1 MFSLYLKNID
11 RFLIVSMFSLLAIGL
26 ISLWSLSIGDY
37 TLFYKQLLWVA
48 LGFAFFGVVSMFD
61 YRIFKNYGGMILG
74 LYFISILALFL
85 LVVFGIKTRGVA
97 GWFRWESFAV
107 QPVEFMKIILIV
119 LFAKYFSKRHV
130 EIYQI
135 RHIIISGLY
144 VLLPT
149 ALVMLQ
155 PDLGSAMILIILWI
169 TITLFSGIKIKHF
182 LSILVIFSL
191 VGILGWTTLLKPYQ
205 KERVVSF
212 INPYD
217 DPMGSGYN
225 IIQSLIA
232 VGSGGAWGKGIGQ
245 GPQSH
250 LLFLPEAETDF
261 IFAAFAEEWGFLG
274 NFLLISLFLILLLR
288 MLKIGSKAEN
298 NFAKLFILGFATLI
312 FSQLLIH
319 IGVNTG
325 LLPVTGIT
333 LPFVSYGGS
342 SLITLMIGMG
352 IVQSIKIYSRKEV

>member
-1 MFSLYLKNID
+1 MPSPYLKNID
-11 RFLIVSMFSLLAIGL
+11 WFLTASVFFLATIGL
-26 ISLWSLSIGDY
+26 VSLWSLSIETY
-37 TLFYKQLLWVA
+37 TLFYKQLLWLV
-48 LGFAFFGVVSMFD
+48 LGLIFFGIVSFFD
-61 YRIFKNYGGMILG
+61 YRVFKNYGGTILG
-74 LYFISILALFL
+74 LYFISVLSLILLIIL
-85 LVVFGIKTRGVA
+85 GIKTRGVT
-97 GWFRWESFAV
+97 GWFQLWGVAV
-107 QPVEFMKIILIV
+107 QPVEFVKIILIV
-119 LFAKYFSKRHV
+119 LLAKYFSKRHV

-149 ALVMLQ
+149 ALVLLQ

-169 TITLFSGIKIKHF
+169 AITLFSGIKIKHF

-191 VGILGWTTLLKPYQ
+191 LGVLNWTTILKPYQ
-205 KERVVSF
+205 KERIISF
-212 INPYD
+212 VNPYA
-217 DPMGSGYN
+217 DPKGAGYN

-232 VGSGGAWGKGIGQ
+232 VGSGGVAGKGIGQ

-274 NFLLISLFLILLLR
+274 NLLLISLFLILLLR

-312 FSQLLIH
+312 FSQLLVH

-325 LLPVTGIT
+325 LLPITGIT
-333 LPFVSYGGS
+333 LPFISYGGS

-352 IVQSIKIYSRKEV
+352 VVQSIKNYSRKEV

>member
-1 MFSLYLKNID
+1 MFSLYFKNID
-11 RFLIVSMFSLLAIGL
+11 WFLFGSMFFLIAIGL
-26 ISLWSLSIGDY
+26 ISLWSLSIENY
-37 TLFYKQLLWVA
+37 TLFYKQLIWLA
-48 LGFAFFGVVSMFD
+48 LGLAFFAVISFFD
-61 YRIFKNYGGMILG
+61 YRIFKNYGGIILG
-74 LYFISILALFL
+74 LYFISVFSLILLNI
-85 LVVFGIKTRGVA
+85 FGIKTRGVT
-97 GWFRWESFAV
+97 GWFRLEGFAI
-107 QPVEFMKIILIV
+107 QPVEFVKIILIV

-130 EIYQI
+130 EIYHI

-169 TITLFSGIKIKHF
+169 TVTLFSGIKTKHL
-182 LSILVIFSL
+182 LSLLIIFSFIG
-191 VGILGWTTLLKPYQ
+191 VLGWTTLLKPYQ
-205 KERVVSF
+205 KERITSF
-212 INPYD
+212 INPYA
-217 DPMGSGYN
+217 DPSGSGYN

-232 VGSGGAWGKGIGQ
+232 VGSGGVWGKGIGQ

-261 IFAAFAEEWGFLG
+261 IFAAFAEEWGFMG
-274 NFLLISLFLILLLR
+274 NLFLLSCFLIFLLR
-288 MLKIGSKAEN
+288 ILKIGKEAEN
-298 NFAKLFILGFATLI
+298 NFAKIFALGFATLV

-325 LLPVTGIT
+325 LLPITGIT

-342 SLITLMIGMG
+342 SLITLMAGAG
-352 IVQSIKIYSRKEV
+352 AVPGL